1 MYMIILETVR
11 HVTVTYDLGNLADW
25 VSALAT
31 VAAVIVS
38 LYLANYR
45 DRPKILITFSDK
57 NDCRVTNKGF
67 RPVELKI
74 KLPGYSFYDTLPLQ
88 PMHSKIENI
97 KDPQPFNKD
106 YTFFSFEPGNHKVMS
121 AKGIDII
128 SNSKYHFIFY
138 KDKDGW
144 KIKEYKFW
152 LVWKI
157 LLIWR
162 RAYARIQ
169 KN

>member
-74 KLPGYSFYDTLPLQ
+74 KLPGYSFYDTLSTKAMGKLPVHWLLV
-88 PMHSKIENI
+88 
-97 KDPQPFNKD
+97 KD
-106 YTFFSFEPGNHKVMS
+106 
-121 AKGIDII
+121 
-128 SNSKYHFIFY
+128 
-138 KDKDGW
+138 
-144 KIKEYKFW
+144 
-152 LVWKI
+152 I
-157 LLIWR
+157 LLLNNKS
-162 RAYARIQ
+162 A
-169 KN
+169 